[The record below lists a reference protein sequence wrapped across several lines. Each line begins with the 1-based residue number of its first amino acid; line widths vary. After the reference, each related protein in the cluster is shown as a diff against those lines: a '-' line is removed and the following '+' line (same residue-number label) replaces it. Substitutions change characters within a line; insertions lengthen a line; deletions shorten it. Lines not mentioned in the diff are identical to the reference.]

1 MTSSTHHI
9 DTRRNMRLANKVAL
23 VTGGSSGLGLAIAQ
37 RFGREGADVYITG
50 RRMEALDA
58 AKASITGQVTA
69 VAADAT
75 VPGDLDEVVEAIRQ
89 KSGHLDV
96 IVANAG
102 SIERVN
108 FGDVTEE
115 HFDRTFDL
123 NARGTLF
130 TVQKAMPLLRTGGSI
145 ILLGSIT
152 AIKGLPGAG
161 AYSAAKAAVRS
172 YARTWAAEF
181 GDRGLR
187 VNVLSPGP
195 IDTHI
200 IDGQAEYFGQDPAAV
215 RAEMS
220 ALVPMGRLGLPEEI
234 ASGALFLASDESSFM
249 TGAELCIDG
258 GMGQI

>member
-1 MTSSTHHI
+1 
-9 DTRRNMRLANKVAL
+9 MRLANKVAL
-23 VTGGSSGLGLAIAQ
+23 VTGGSAGLGLAIAQ
-37 RFGREGADVYITG
+37 RFGSEGAHVYITG
-50 RRMEALDA
+50 RRKDALEA
-58 AKASITGQVTA
+58 AKASIEGRVTA
-69 VAADAT
+69 VTADAT
-75 VPGDLDEVVEAIRQ
+75 VSGDLDDLVEVIRQ
-89 KSGHLDV
+89 ESGHLDV

-102 SIERVN
+102 SIERRD
-108 FGDVTEE
+108 FGEVTEE

-130 TVQKAMPLLRTGGSI
+130 TVQKALPLIRTGGSI
-145 ILLGSIT
+145 VLLGSIT
-152 AIKGLPGAG
+152 AFKGQPGAG

-195 IDTHI
+195 IDTLI
-200 IDGQAEYFGQDPAAV
+200 IDGQADYFGHDPEAL
-215 RAEMS
+215 RAHMS
-220 ALVPMGRLGLPEEI
+220 TLVPMGRLGLPEEI

-258 GMGQI
+258 GMGQV